1 MNNTHLKR
9 LFTIFLSLMLSVS
22 MLPAGVFAEAV
33 NGSEEQDQVV
43 TEEVD
48 QNTDQTETPAPE
60 QPADVNKGSSEP
72 ADAVEKSEDQG
83 QVATETVDQ
92 DETSAP
98 EQSADVNKGSSEP
111 AKKRQARKPKKQK
124 RKTKRNL
131 KLIKSLEEN
140 RFKAL
145 TYGCSEARI
154 EMASL

>member
-1 MNNTHLKR
+1 MYSTHRKR
-9 LFTIFLSLMLSVS
+9 LFTILLSLLLTVS
-22 MLPAGVFAEAV
+22 MLPAGVFA
-33 NGSEEQDQVV
+33 DI
-43 TEEVD
+43 
-48 QNTDQTETPAPE
+48 
-60 QPADVNKGSSEP
+60 ADG
-72 ADAVEKSEDQG
+72 SEDQG

-92 DETSAP
+92 DETSAS

-131 KLIKSLEEN
+131 KLIKSFEEN